1 MSSERLHHLDA
12 LRALTMVLILPA
24 HAVALMGLRGGW
36 NDAEATIYWLIHVF
50 RLPLF
55 FLVAGF
61 FAALLIDARGT
72 KAVVRNRLVRIGI
85 PLVVVV
91 TAVAPALALL
101 LQEVATDP
109 QSSGPGGLLD
119 TFTDLHPSYVWFLWY
134 LAMLYAAA
142 LVLRFLLE
150 RSAGLRGRLS
160 HAGSL
165 LIPHGIAPL
174 LFAVPCALL
183 LYRQPT
189 WIAEA
194 PGESFVPH
202 FDLLAYYGLFFAS
215 GWALFAI
222 HGLREQ
228 IELQPRRYAL
238 FATVSL
244 PPALALFL
252 LQDEPAI
259 GASRWFHLLALLLL
273 SVTTWSLVFALLGL
287 SRRFLREPVPRLRYW
302 ADASYWIYLSHFPIM
317 AALGLVLFELAM
329 PNSLR
334 LAALVV
340 VTLAVIYPAYGIF
353 VRHRTI
359 GRVLHGPRPLGQV
372 QAPRWALTRPAG
384 AAERRA

>member
-72 KAVVRNRLVRIGI
+72 GAVVRNRLVRIGI

-91 TAVAPALALL
+91 AAVAPGLAVL

-109 QSSGPGGLLD
+109 LSAGPDGLGA
-119 TFTDLHPSYVWFLWY
+119 FTDLKPSYVWFLWY
-134 LAMLYAAA
+134 LAMLYATA
-142 LVLRFLLE
+142 LGLRFAFGH
-150 RSAGLRGRLS
+150 SAGLRERLG
-160 HAGSL
+160 HAGAR
-165 LIPHGIAPL
+165 LIPHGLAPL
-174 LFAVPCALL
+174 LLAVPCALL

-194 PGESFVPH
+194 PGGSFVPH
-202 FDLLAYYGLFFAS
+202 FDLLAYYGLFFAT
-215 GWALFAI
+215 GWALFALR
-222 HGLREQ
+222 GLREQ
-228 IELQPRRYAL
+228 IELRPRRYAL
-238 FATVSL
+238 FAAASL

-252 LQDEPAI
+252 LQDVPAI
-259 GASRWFHLLALLLL
+259 GGSRWLHLLALLLL

-287 SRRFLREPVPRLRYW
+287 SRRLLRRPAPRLRYW
-302 ADASYWIYLSHFPIM
+302 ADASYWIYLSHFPVM
-317 AALGLVLFELAM
+317 AAFALVLFELAL

-334 LAALVV
+334 LTILTVA
-340 VTLAVIYPAYGIF
+340 TLLVIYPAYGLL
-353 VRHRTI
+353 VRHTAV
-359 GRVLHGPRPLGQV
+359 GRVLHGPRPAEKAKAPTWSV
-372 QAPRWALTRPAG
+372 TRQAMARA
-384 AAERRA
+384 RRA